1 MPATQDPKQNQLL
14 AALPPAEW
22 ARWLP
27 DLELIEM
34 PLGQVL
40 YESGRTL
47 AHVYFPTN
55 AIVSLLYVMENGA
68 SAEIAVVGNEGVVG
82 ISLFMGGGSTPSRA
96 VVQSAGSGYRLSA
109 RNIEEEFNRS
119 GPVMHLL
126 LRYTQALITQM
137 AQTAVCNRHH
147 SLDQQ
152 LCRWL
157 LLSLDRLDGNQLAMT
172 QELIANMLGV
182 RREGVTEGAS
192 KLQAAGLIKYARGRI
207 TVLDRPALEARTCE
221 CYAVVKKEYD
231 RLLPSRVAT

>member
-1 MPATQDPKQNQLL
+1 MPATQDPKENQLL
-14 AALPPAEW
+14 AALPAAEW
-22 ARWLP
+22 ERWLP
-27 DLELIEM
+27 DLELVEM
-34 PLGQVL
+34 PLGEVL

-47 AHVYFPTN
+47 AHVYFPID

-68 SAEIAVVGNEGVVG
+68 SAEIAVVGNEGVIG

-109 RNIEEEFNRS
+109 RNIKDEFNRS

-157 LLSLDRLDGNQLAMT
+157 LLSLDRLNGNQLVMT

-182 RREGVTEGAS
+182 RREGVTEGAL
-192 KLQAAGLIKYARGRI
+192 KLQSAGLIKYARGRI
-207 TVLDRPALEARTCE
+207 TVLDRPGLEARTCE
-221 CYAVVKKEYD
+221 CYAVVKKECD
-231 RLLPSRVAT
+231 RLLPDQPAI